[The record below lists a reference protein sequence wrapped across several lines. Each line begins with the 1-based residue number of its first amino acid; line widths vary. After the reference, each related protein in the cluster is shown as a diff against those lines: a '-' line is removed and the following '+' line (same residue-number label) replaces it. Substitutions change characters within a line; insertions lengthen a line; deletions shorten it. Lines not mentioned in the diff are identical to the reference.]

1 MLLGQTPDTLAFLSL
16 VQATWA
22 DHCDQMLTLRS
33 IFLYLDRTHVMQ
45 TANKSLWDMGLTI
58 FRSHLG
64 RRPEVARKTVQGLL
78 TLIEHERTG
87 DQVCERIRCR
97 IRVSPASFSAQSPRR
112 PRIHLP

>member
-1 MLLGQTPDTLAFLSL
+1 
-16 VQATWA
+16 
-22 DHCDQMLTLRS
+22 MLTLRS

-97 IRVSPASFSAQSPRR
+97 IRVSPASFSTQSPRR